1 MAEENETVVTP
12 QDNSQEVEQLKD
24 SIKKLEAKNYELI
37 GKLKNQKPT
46 TEKSVPEDYE
56 ALLAFKQKKEQ
67 EDLEK
72 EGKYEESKTL
82 LEQQYRDKS
91 AEDKEK
97 IQKLEARNRELEL
110 IAPAIQ
116 ALSEITHDPELVLNN
131 LVPKDQIQIKDGQPI
146 VVDGYEQLPVAEYV
160 KTKLEKEK
168 PYLLKNKTISGG
180 GAPISKPSISD
191 GYTEEMLKPF
201 LKNSENITEQSR
213 IAKQYGVDTWK
224 KLRNIAESR

>member
-1 MAEENETVVTP
+1 MSEETQATPPAAPNNDAEV
-12 QDNSQEVEQLKD
+12 QSLKE
-24 SIKKLEAKNYELI
+24 SVAKLEAKNRELI
-37 GKLKNQKPT
+37 GKMQKRELIEPD
-46 TEKSVPEDYE
+46 DYE
-56 ALLAFKQKKEQ
+56 SLKEFKRQAEQKKL
-67 EDLEK
+67 EDA
-72 EGKYEESKTL
+72 GKYEESKL
-82 LEQQYRDKS
+82 AMEEQYRERSASDKQRI
-91 AEDKEK
+91 AE
-97 IQKLEARNRELEL
+97 LEARNKELEL
-110 IAPAIQ
+110 IAPSIQ
-116 ALSEITHDPELVLNN
+116 ALTELTYDPELVLNN
-131 LVPKDQIQIKDGQPI
+131 FVPKDQIQIKDGRP
-146 VVDGYEQLPVAEYV
+146 VVIDGYEQLPVAEYV

>member
-1 MAEENETVVTP
+1 MSEETQPTPPVAPNNDAEV
-12 QDNSQEVEQLKD
+12 QALKE
-24 SIKKLEAKNYELI
+24 SVQKLEAKNRELI
-37 GKLKNQKPT
+37 GKM
-46 TEKSVPEDYE
+46 
-56 ALLAFKQKKEQ
+56 QKKELIEPDDYESLKEFKRQ
-67 EDLEK
+67 AEQKKLEDA
-72 EGKYEESKTL
+72 GKYEESKL
-82 LEQQYRDKS
+82 AMEEQYRERSASDKQRI
-91 AEDKEK
+91 AE
-97 IQKLEARNRELEL
+97 LEARNKELEL
-110 IAPAIQ
+110 IAPSIQ
-116 ALSEITHDPELVLNN
+116 ALTELTHDPELVLNN
-131 LVPKDQIQIKDGQPI
+131 FVPKDQIQIKDGRP
-146 VVDGYEQLPVAEYV
+146 VVIDGYEQLPVAEYV

>member
-1 MAEENETVVTP
+1 MAEENQATP
-12 QDNSQEVEQLKD
+12 PVAPNNDAEVQALKE
-24 SIKKLEAKNYELI
+24 SVQKLEAKNRELI
-37 GKLKNQKPT
+37 GKM
-46 TEKSVPEDYE
+46 
-56 ALLAFKQKKEQ
+56 QKKELIEPDDYESLKEFKRQ
-67 EDLEK
+67 AEQKKLEDA
-72 EGKYEESKTL
+72 GKYEESKL
-82 LEQQYRDKS
+82 AMEEQYRERSASDKQRI
-91 AEDKEK
+91 AE
-97 IQKLEARNRELEL
+97 LEARNKELEL
-110 IAPAIQ
+110 IAPSIQ
-116 ALSEITHDPELVLNN
+116 ALTELTHDPELVLNN
-131 LVPKDQIQIKDGQPI
+131 FVPKDQIQIKDGRP
-146 VVDGYEQLPVAEYV
+146 VVIDGYEQLPVAEYV

>member
-1 MAEENETVVTP
+1 M
-12 QDNSQEVEQLKD
+12 
-24 SIKKLEAKNYELI
+24 
-37 GKLKNQKPT
+37 
-46 TEKSVPEDYE
+46 
-56 ALLAFKQKKEQ
+56 
-67 EDLEK
+67 EK

-160 KTKLEKEK
+160 KTKLAKEK
-168 PYLLKNKTISGG
+168 PYLLKNKLPTGG
-180 GAPISKPSISD
+180 GAPISRPSSD
-191 GYTEEMLKPF
+191 AFSEDMIKPF
-201 LKNSENITEQSR
+201 LKSSEDITEQGR
-213 IAKQYGVDTWK
+213 IFKTYGKETWQKLRDIAKT
-224 KLRNIAESR
+224 R